1 MNDLTPGPVDTRGAR
16 IHWPSSLN
24 AGMEKAVVGE
34 LKRNYELTVRGGI
47 GTMVPG
53 DAASTSEQFGRV
65 VGDHVAAKIASDGCK
80 GVILTPL

>member
-1 MNDLTPGPVDTRGAR
+1 
-16 IHWPSSLN
+16 
-24 AGMEKAVVGE
+24 VGE